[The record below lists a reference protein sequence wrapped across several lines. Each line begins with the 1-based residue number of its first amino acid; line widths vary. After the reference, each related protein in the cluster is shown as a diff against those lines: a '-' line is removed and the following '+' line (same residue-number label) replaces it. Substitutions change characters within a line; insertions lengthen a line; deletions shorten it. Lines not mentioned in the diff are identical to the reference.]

1 MVLARLI
8 AVVRWW
14 GIRRAVGAVIATI
27 VTAGVVYWAVRVE
40 PPPVESLIPSVTAV
54 TPVPSLVTITVH
66 VGGEVVNPGVYSL
79 PPGARVVDAVT
90 AAGGVT
96 GRAELDAINL
106 AAPLADAVQVLVPRK
121 GSSPRRQPSGLLSPA
136 SPSGSTLVNINTA
149 SLAELD
155 ALPGVGPSTAKAII
169 DTREKKGSFTS
180 ADDLLDVPGIGP
192 AKLAQIRDL
201 VTW

>member
-14 GIRRAVGAVIATI
+14 GIRRAVGAVAATI
-27 VTAGVVYWAVRVE
+27 ATAGVVYWAVRVE
-40 PPPVESLIPSVTAV
+40 PPPVELSIPSATSIVTSS
-54 TPVPSLVTITVH
+54 SLVSITVH
-66 VGGEVVNPGVYSL
+66 VGGEVLNPGVYSL
-79 PPGARVVDAVT
+79 PPAARVVDAVT

-96 GRAELDAINL
+96 GKAELDAINL
-106 AAPLADAVQVLVPRK
+106 AAPLVDASQVLVPRK
-121 GSSPRRQPSGLLSPA
+121 GVVPRQQPGSAVSSSS
-136 SPSGSTLVNINTA
+136 SSGSSLININTA
-149 SLAELD
+149 TLAELD

-169 DTREKKGSFTS
+169 DTRQKKGRFTS

-192 AKLAQIRDL
+192 AKLAQIRDR